1 MVIVANFAK
10 ARSEFGTGLSSSTA
24 LSSSSFHNRCAVV
37 IKDRNCLTEQ
47 ALLSL
52 LRVRYA
58 LQVKPR

>member
-10 ARSEFGTGLSSSTA
+10 AHSEVDTGLSSSTA
-24 LSSSSFHNRCAVV
+24 LSSSSFRNRCAAVT
-37 IKDRNCLTEQ
+37 KDRNHLTEQ

-58 LQVKPR
+58 VQTKPL